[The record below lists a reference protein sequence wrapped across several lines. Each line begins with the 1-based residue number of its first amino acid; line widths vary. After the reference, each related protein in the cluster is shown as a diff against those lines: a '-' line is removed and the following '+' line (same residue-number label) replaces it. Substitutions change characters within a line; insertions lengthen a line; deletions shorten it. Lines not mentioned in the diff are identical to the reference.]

1 MHKRLLDLIQSAC
14 QVIFL
19 TPADEP
25 AATDANETDS
35 GWQLPALA
43 TTLAVL
49 GGAMGLPI
57 PPLIVAGTIAA
68 ATLPVAQRA
77 IAGITL
83 ERKLNIDFLDLMAI
97 VITTF
102 QGQFLTPTLMLSL
115 IEIGEQIRDRTARSS
130 QLQTLDLL
138 NSLGQLVWVER
149 NGEKQ
154 QIPIQEV
161 QRGDTVI
168 VYPGEQVSVDGIIQR
183 GKALIDEQKL
193 TGESMPVLKRKGQ
206 PAFASILVRES

>member
-1 MHKRLLDLIQSAC
+1 
-14 QVIFL
+14 
-19 TPADEP
+19 
-25 AATDANETDS
+25 
-35 GWQLPALA
+35 
-43 TTLAVL
+43 
-49 GGAMGLPI
+49 
-57 PPLIVAGTIAA
+57 
-68 ATLPVAQRA
+68 
-77 IAGITL
+77 
-83 ERKLNIDFLDLMAI
+83 
-97 VITTF
+97 
-102 QGQFLTPTLMLSL
+102 MLSL

-130 QLQTLDLL
+130 QFQTLDLL

>member
-1 MHKRLLDLIQSAC
+1 
-14 QVIFL
+14 
-19 TPADEP
+19 
-25 AATDANETDS
+25 
-35 GWQLPALA
+35 
-43 TTLAVL
+43 
-49 GGAMGLPI
+49 MGLPI